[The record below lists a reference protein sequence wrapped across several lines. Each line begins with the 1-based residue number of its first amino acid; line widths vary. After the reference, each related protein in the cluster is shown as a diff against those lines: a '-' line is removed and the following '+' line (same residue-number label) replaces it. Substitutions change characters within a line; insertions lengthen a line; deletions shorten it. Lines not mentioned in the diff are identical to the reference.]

1 VVPSHLQMGSHGTQ
15 LTLKHPVLN
24 VKIIGGLSSL
34 RIFQI
39 SKSCCKAT
47 GRGETLTFSA
57 LLVI

>member
-1 VVPSHLQMGSHGTQ
+1 MGSHGTQ